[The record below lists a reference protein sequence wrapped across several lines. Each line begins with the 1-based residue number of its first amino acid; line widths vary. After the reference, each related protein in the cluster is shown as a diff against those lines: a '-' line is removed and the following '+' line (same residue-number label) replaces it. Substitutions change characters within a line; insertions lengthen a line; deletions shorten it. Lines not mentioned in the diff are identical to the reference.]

1 MHRLTVGGNF
11 PGLLFAVGTALIFLL
26 AIPALWFVVVAA
38 LAAGFAIAAVLQI
51 AHRKP
56 TESARLSIK
65 A

>member
-11 PGLLFAVGTALIFLL
+11 PELLFAVGTALIFLL

-51 AHRKP
+51 VHRKADRIGQTQP
-56 TESARLSIK
+56 
-65 A
+65 